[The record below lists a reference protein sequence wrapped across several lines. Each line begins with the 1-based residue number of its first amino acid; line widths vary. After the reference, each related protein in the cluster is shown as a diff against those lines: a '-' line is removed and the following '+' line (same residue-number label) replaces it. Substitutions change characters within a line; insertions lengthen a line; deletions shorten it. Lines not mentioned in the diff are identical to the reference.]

1 MRRVDMLLEENEL
14 EALQRLAKK
23 ERRRPKDQAAKLVAD
38 ALGVAEKTQGKEPD
52 MKGDND
58 EHS

>member
-1 MRRVDMLLEENEL
+1 MLLEENEL

-38 ALGVAEKTQGKEPD
+38 ALWVAEKTQGYD
-52 MKGDND
+52 ADTKGDDD
-58 EHS
+58 EH

>member
-23 ERRRPKDQAAKLVAD
+23 ERRRPKDQAAKSVAD
-38 ALGVAEKTQGKEPD
+38 ALWVAEKTQGYD
-52 MKGDND
+52 ADTKGDDD
-58 EHS
+58 EH